1 MVLVSEE
8 LDLIDREAKKEAKD
22 GQKKAWD
29 VYQGTIVS
37 LKDKALPA
45 VENSYSICKN
55 PAGINEEIEKL
66 SRLLLLLRKKFSI
79 Y

>member
-1 MVLVSEE
+1 MKLKVKRINGIGFRRR

-45 VENSYSICKN
+45 VEK
-55 PAGINEEIEKL
+55 
-66 SRLLLLLRKKFSI
+66 
-79 Y
+79 